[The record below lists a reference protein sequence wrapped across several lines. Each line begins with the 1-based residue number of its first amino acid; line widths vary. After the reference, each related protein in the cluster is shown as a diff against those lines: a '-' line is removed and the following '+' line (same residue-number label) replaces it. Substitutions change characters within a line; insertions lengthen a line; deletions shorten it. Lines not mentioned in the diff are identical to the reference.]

1 MASLGSRPQE
11 SKGSIV
17 RVAIHEILNPVTW
30 GMKIKQISGKTLHL
44 TVMPSAKALI
54 GQYEVFVETK
64 MADDK
69 KSVFRYKDD
78 DKVCVLFNAWC
89 KGKYNSHTEYK
100 VKYKSTEIFV
110 YFFVFLFLFLFLSLL
125 LSLSLSFCSLFRFLF
140 ASILSLFLS
149 LMSTCLFIFSV
160 SKIGSLLPLL

>member
-89 KGKYNSHTEYK
+89 KGKYNTHTECK
-100 VKYKSTEIFV
+100 VKY
-110 YFFVFLFLFLFLSLL
+110 
-125 LSLSLSFCSLFRFLF
+125 
-140 ASILSLFLS
+140 
-149 LMSTCLFIFSV
+149 
-160 SKIGSLLPLL
+160 

>member
-89 KGKYNSHTEYK
+89 KGKYNTHTECK

-110 YFFVFLFLFLFLSLL
+110 YFFIFLFLFYFY
-125 LSLSLSFCSLFRFLF
+125 LSFFLCLFLF
-140 ASILSLFLS
+140 ASSFFFFLPQ
-149 LMSTCLFIFSV
+149 F
-160 SKIGSLLPLL
+160 

>member
-30 GMKIKQISGKTLHL
+30 GMKIKHISGKTLHL

-89 KGKYNSHTEYK
+89 KGKYNTHTECK

-110 YFFVFLFLFLFLSLL
+110 YFF
-125 LSLSLSFCSLFRFLF
+125 
-140 ASILSLFLS
+140 
-149 LMSTCLFIFSV
+149 CLFVPFFIFIVASFFV
-160 SKIGSLLPLL
+160 SFFLLPLSFPFCLTSKFIFISNVHVFVHLLCK

>member
-89 KGKYNSHTEYK
+89 KGKYNTHTECK

-110 YFFVFLFLFLFLSLL
+110 YFFIFLFLF
-125 LSLSLSFCSLFRFLF
+125 
-140 ASILSLFLS
+140 
-149 LMSTCLFIFSV
+149 FIFILASFFV
-160 SKIGSLLPLL
+160 SFFLLPLSFSFCLTSKFIFISNVHAFVHLLCK

>member
-64 MADDK
+64 MDDDK
-69 KSVFRYKDD
+69 KSMFRYKDD

-89 KGKYNSHTEYK
+89 KGKYNTHTECK

-110 YFFVFLFLFLFLSLL
+110 YF
-125 LSLSLSFCSLFRFLF
+125 LSFCSFFYFYLCFFLCLFLF
-140 ASILSLFLS
+140 ASSFFFFLPQ
-149 LMSTCLFIFSV
+149 F
-160 SKIGSLLPLL
+160 

>member
-44 TVMPSAKALI
+44 TIMPSAKALI

-78 DKVCVLFNAWC
+78 HKVCVLFNAWC
-89 KGKYNSHTEYK
+89 KGKNNTHTECK
-100 VKYKSTEIFV
+100 VKYKSTEIFL
-110 YFFVFLFLFLFLSLL
+110 YFFIFLFLFYFY
-125 LSLSLSFCSLFRFLF
+125 
-140 ASILSLFLS
+140 LSLFL
-149 LMSTCLFIFSV
+149 CLFLFAPSFV
-160 SKIGSLLPLL
+160 SFLPHF